1 MSRKG
6 QGSISL
12 LPQKQKTPHE
22 DNSSWVDIAFEL
34 QPGSN
39 EGDIIEIKVD
49 LEEDRE
55 ALKSVYELFHAEIG
69 NIPLLT
75 PEQEKDLSRRIQEES
90 DSEAFQT
97 FVLANLRLVIAC
109 ARKIKDRMGHQSILS
124 FMDLVQEGILGLMI
138 AVRRFDYKRNT
149 RFSTYGIPW
158 IYQRIRMALVQ
169 HRHGFSVPGYAGTSV
184 HTMSEHIQAF
194 KDGRMEDIP
203 SEVDMD
209 RLKALVRISG
219 LTVPIDYPEESGKG
233 HFSLNPDKVCSNIDH
248 ISGISGENTFSA
260 SMGEENLFRRE
271 VLELLESR
279 LSKKEFDVLCRRFG
293 LGCYGCQTLADIA
306 SVYGKSSEHIR
317 SVVNRSMEKL
327 RNTPELQQFCH
338 SWEIL

>member
-1 MSRKG
+1 MSRKRH
-6 QGSISL
+6 GSISL
-12 LPQKQKTPHE
+12 LPRKEKKFHE
-22 DNSSWVDIAFEL
+22 DESSCLDTALELKSNSD
-34 QPGSN
+34 
-39 EGDIIEIKVD
+39 EGDIIEITVD

-55 ALKSVYELFHAEIG
+55 TLKTVYEFFHTEIG
-69 NIPLLT
+69 NIPLLN
-75 PEQEKDLSRRIQEES
+75 PREEKDLSRRIQEEG
-90 DSEAFQT
+90 DSEAFEV

-109 ARKIKDRMGHQSILS
+109 ARKIKNRMGNQSILS

-184 HTMSEHIQAF
+184 HTMSQYITAF
-194 KDGRMEDIP
+194 KEGRLEAIP
-203 SEVDMD
+203 SDIDME

-219 LTVPIDYPEESGKG
+219 TTIPIDYSEESGKNL
-233 HFSLNPDKVCSNIDH
+233 FSLSPEKIASSQNSLNRIIID
-248 ISGISGENTFSA
+248 EPFSA
-260 SMGEENLFRRE
+260 PVNEKHFFRQE
-271 VLELLESR
+271 TLKVLR
-279 LSKKEFDVLCRRFG
+279 DKLSEKEFDILCRRFG
-293 LGCYGCQTLADIA
+293 LGTYGCQTLADIA
-306 SVYGKSSEHIR
+306 AVYGKSSEHIR

-327 RNTPELQQFCH
+327 RNDSELREFCD